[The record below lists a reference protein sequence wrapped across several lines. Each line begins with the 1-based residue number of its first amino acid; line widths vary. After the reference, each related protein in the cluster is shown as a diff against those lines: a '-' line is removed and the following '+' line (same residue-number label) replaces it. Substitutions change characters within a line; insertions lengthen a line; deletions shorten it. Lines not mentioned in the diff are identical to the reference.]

1 MENVIFFSD
10 TASLNTIV
18 CECNNFN
25 IGTVMQFK
33 RSFASCTKWAQI
45 ESFALINT
53 SVFLLQL
60 SFGCNPAFYFN
71 MGKKLERHISFS
83 CTCSCRYRK
92 HPNNDNN
99 ICALESSAF
108 FQQHF
113 HGWFT
118 VLSYNSYLKKFEWT
132 PLLLTL
138 TKPWFI
144 KETQI
149 VLHSVDECASF
160 SLRLKLNCYSLISFF
175 SRF

>member
-10 TASLNTIV
+10 TASLNTTV

-53 SVFLLQL
+53 SLFLLQL

-99 ICALESSAF
+99 ICALESSAC

-113 HGWFT
+113 DGWFT

-138 TKPWFI
+138 TKSMIYQRDANCSPFCRWMCF
-144 KETQI
+144 
-149 VLHSVDECASF
+149 LF
-160 SLRLKLNCYSLISFF
+160 STLRTELLQFNIIFF
-175 SRF
+175 